1 VSTLLLRA
9 RKNTFESKQWAVAS
23 RQCIIVRIKEVAIT
37 VTLDIIMKQG
47 VLDEQLSFSL
57 RSLAGASGA
66 NANRAS
72 RGHRDPLI
80 HRRMGGGDQ
89 DNAHLSQAHTRA
101 LRTLSEALDRHQA
114 GGLRSTAF
122 EMPRSSR
129 PTLQDIL
136 QQALDMVVDFE
147 SDEDFDL
154 NLQNSNADASP
165 SRQGSLK

>member
-1 VSTLLLRA
+1 LHLASASFVWI
-9 RKNTFESKQWAVAS
+9 KVA
-23 RQCIIVRIKEVAIT
+23 
-37 VTLDIIMKQG
+37 VTLDIIMKQV
-47 VLDEQLSFSL
+47 VLDEQPSFSL

-72 RGHRDPLI
+72 LGHRDPLI
-80 HRRMGGGDQ
+80 HRRLEGDEQ
-89 DNAHLSQAHTRA
+89 DNAHMSQAHPRA
-101 LRTLSEALDRHQA
+101 RRTLSEALDRHQA

-129 PTLQDIL
+129 PKLQDIL
-136 QQALDMVVDFE
+136 QQALDMIVDFE